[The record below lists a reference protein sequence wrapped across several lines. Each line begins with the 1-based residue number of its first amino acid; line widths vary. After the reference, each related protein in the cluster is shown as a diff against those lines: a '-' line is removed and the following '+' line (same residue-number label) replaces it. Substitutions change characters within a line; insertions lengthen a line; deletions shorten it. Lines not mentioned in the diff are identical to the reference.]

1 MNRTQSYSPRPGE
14 GTLLQPLTDM
24 CSPRA
29 WEGQAGGPT
38 VAQSLPARLASLLW
52 SAVTAAL
59 VVLLLLLIAVPLL
72 KLVIA
77 SVSQPEGG
85 GFTLANYVA
94 AFANGRHLE
103 ALSNSLLLGV
113 AVTALCIVLAVPLA
127 WAVSRTDMPLKGLVR
142 LTVIATFITPNYLG
156 GVAWILLAAP
166 RAGWLNRMVTALTG
180 GSTGPFNIY
189 SFSGL
194 VFVVAIYAYPYVF
207 VATSAALDLVSS
219 EMEDAARILGA
230 SRLRTALRVTLPLVL
245 PAIFAG
251 SIVAFLDTIA
261 LFGTPALIAIPA
273 HFSVMTTQLWNFFEY
288 PVRVEVAAAYCTP
301 LIGITML
308 LLWLQRLVLR
318 GKGFA
323 AITGKAGERRH
334 IRLGRWRFVALL
346 YALIV
351 GALSVY
357 LPFLTIC
364 EAAFSK
370 AWGRGFSL
378 QNLTIANFRYL
389 IFEYPT
395 TQQAVTHTLLYS
407 GAAAT
412 ISLVLGLF
420 VAYLIRGRLMPF
432 ARYLGGLV
440 MAPFVIPGIV
450 LGMAFYA
457 TFAPP
462 PVALNGTAA
471 IVILA
476 FVARFVP
483 IAYASAAAALRS
495 INPETEEAARIL
507 GAARFTTIR
516 RILVPLLKTSLAGA
530 WLMVFIPAARELST
544 ALFVVGPQTRVLA
557 ILMLDLNEEGNFEI
571 LAASGCLLL
580 VVMLATLAVSLRLLG
595 RDFMLRP

>member
-1 MNRTQSYSPRPGE
+1 SPP
-14 GTLLQPLTDM
+14 
-24 CSPRA
+24 S
-29 WEGQAGGPT
+29 
-38 VAQSLPARLASLLW
+38 AQRNDAAPARRTNLRARLSSLLW
-52 SAVTAAL
+52 SAATAGL
-59 VVLLLLLIAVPLL
+59 VIFLLLLVAAPLA
-72 KLVIA
+72 KLAIA
-77 SVSQPEGG
+77 SLARSDGS
-85 GFTLANYVA
+85 GFTLANYVD
-94 AFANGRHLE
+94 AFGNARHLR
-103 ALSNSLLLGV
+103 ALGNSLWLGT
-113 AVTALCIVLAVPLA
+113 AVTACCVVVAVPLA

-166 RAGWLNRMVTALTG
+166 RAGWLNRAAATLTG
-180 GSTGPFNIY
+180 GNAGPFNIY
-189 SFSGL
+189 SFTGL

-219 EMEDAARILGA
+219 EMEDAASILGA

-251 SIVAFLDTIA
+251 SIVVFLDTIA

-288 PVRVEVAAAYCTP
+288 PVQVEVAAAYCAP
-301 LIGITML
+301 LIGVTMF
-308 LLWLQRLVLR
+308 LLWLQRAVLSR
-318 GKGFA
+318 KGFVAVTGKGGA
-323 AITGKAGERRH
+323 RRP
-334 IRLGRWRFVALL
+334 IRLGRWRYGALL
-346 YALIV
+346 YALLI
-351 GALSVY
+351 GALSVF
-357 LPFLTIC
+357 LPFATIC

-378 QNLTIANFRYL
+378 QNLTLANFSYL
-389 IFEYPT
+389 LFEYPI
-395 TQQAVTHTLLYS
+395 TQQSIAHTLLYS
-407 GAAAT
+407 GIAAT
-412 ISLVLGLF
+412 ACVILGLV
-420 VAYLIRGRLMPF
+420 VAYLIRGRLVPL

-462 PVALNGTAA
+462 PAALIGTAA

-476 FVARFVP
+476 FVARFIP
-483 IAYASAAAALRS
+483 IAYANAAAALRS
-495 INPETEEAARIL
+495 VNPEMEEAARIL
-507 GAARFTTIR
+507 GAARSTTIR
-516 RILVPLLKTSLAGA
+516 RILAPLLKTSLAGA

-571 LAASGCLLL
+571 LAASGCILL
-580 VVMLATLAVSLRLLG
+580 VVMLATLLASLRLLG

>member
-1 MNRTQSYSPRPGE
+1 M
-14 GTLLQPLTDM
+14 LQCLINIP
-24 CSPRA
+24 SARA
-29 WEGQAGGPT
+29 GKGYAAGPT
-38 VAQSLPARLASLLW
+38 VAQSLPAWLGSVLW
-52 SAVTAAL
+52 SVVTAAL

-77 SVSQPEGG
+77 SISQPEGG
-85 GFTLANYVA
+85 GFSLENYIA
-94 AFANGRHLE
+94 AFANARHLE
-103 ALSNSLLLGV
+103 ALANSLLLGA
-113 AVTALCIVLAVPLA
+113 AVTALSIILAVPLA

-180 GSTGPFNIY
+180 VTGPFNIY

-194 VFVVAIYAYPYVF
+194 VFVVAIYAYPYIF

-219 EMEDAARILGA
+219 EMEDAASILGA
-230 SRLRTALRVTLPLVL
+230 SRLSTAVRITLPLVV

-308 LLWLQRLVLR
+308 LLWLQRLALR

-323 AITGKAGERRH
+323 AITGKAGERRP
-334 IRLGRWRFVALL
+334 IRLGRGRFVALL
-346 YALIV
+346 YALFV
-351 GALSVY
+351 GALAVY

-378 QNLTIANFRYL
+378 QNVTIANFRYL

-412 ISLVLGLF
+412 ISLVLGLL
-420 VAYLIRGRLMPF
+420 VAYLIRGRLMPL

-462 PVALNGTAA
+462 PAALNGTAA

-516 RILVPLLKTSLAGA
+516 RILAPLLKTSLAGA